1 MKSFIASG
9 FGAGILWRTFFGEK
23 KGGGSF
29 ASLVFVGIIYFL
41 QLEIIWLLV
50 IFISLTIIY
59 FMSVDDISASNDP
72 SWITLDEI
80 VGMSFASLASPSE
93 LLPLL
98 TGFIIFRA
106 SDILKT
112 PKIVAQMEEIP
123 GKKGV
128 LYDDLA
134 AGGFGLLG
142 AVIVNQIMNL
152 SL

>member
-1 MKSFIASG
+1 MKTSIASG

-41 QLEIIWLLV
+41 QLEIIWLLI

-59 FMSVDDISASNDP
+59 FISVDDISASNDP

>member
-1 MKSFIASG
+1 MKTFIASG
-9 FGAGILWRTFFGEK
+9 FGAGILWRIFFGEK

-41 QLEIIWLLV
+41 QLEIIWLLI

-142 AVIVNQIMNL
+142 AIIVNQIMNL

>member
-1 MKSFIASG
+1 MKTFIASG
-9 FGAGILWRTFFGEK
+9 FGLGLIWKSLFGDK

-29 ASLVFVGIIYFL
+29 SSLVFVLLVYLFQIKTLWLLIIFILLTILYFL
-41 QLEIIWLLV
+41 C
-50 IFISLTIIY
+50 
-59 FMSVDDISASNDP
+59 VDDASCSDDP

-80 VGMSFASLASPSE
+80 VGMSLASLASPSE

-98 TGFIIFRA
+98 AGFVIFRA
-106 SDILKT
+106 SDILKQ
-112 PKIVAQMEEIP
+112 PNIVAQMEAIP

-134 AGGFGLLG
+134 AGAFGLLG
-142 AVIVNQIMNL
+142 ATVVNQFIVL

>member
-1 MKSFIASG
+1 MKTFIASG
-9 FGAGILWRTFFGEK
+9 FGAGILWRTLFGEK

-29 ASLVFVGIIYFL
+29 ASLIFVGIIYFL
-41 QLEIIWLLV
+41 QLEIIWLLI

-59 FMSVDDISASNDP
+59 FISVDDISASNDP

-142 AVIVNQIMNL
+142 AIIVNQIMNL

>member
-1 MKSFIASG
+1 MKTFIASG
-9 FGAGILWRTFFGEK
+9 FGAGIFWRSIFANK
-23 KGGGSF
+23 KGGGTF
-29 ASLVFVGIIYFL
+29 ASLIFVTVVYLL
-41 QLEIIWLLV
+41 QVSTIWLLL
-50 IFISLTIIY
+50 IFVLLTISY
-59 FMSVDDISASNDP
+59 FVSVDDEVASDDP

-80 VGMSFASLASPSE
+80 VGMSLATLASPSE

-106 SDILKT
+106 SDILKA
-112 PKIVAQMEEIP
+112 PNIVAKMEELP

-134 AGGFGLLG
+134 AGTFGLLG
-142 AVIVNQIMNL
+142 ATIVNQFMNL

>member
-1 MKSFIASG
+1 M
-9 FGAGILWRTFFGEK
+9 
-23 KGGGSF
+23 
-29 ASLVFVGIIYFL
+29 SL
-41 QLEIIWLLV
+41 
-50 IFISLTIIY
+50 
-59 FMSVDDISASNDP
+59 DDISASNDP

-134 AGGFGLLG
+134 AVGFGLLG
-142 AVIVNQIMNL
+142 AIIVNQIMNL

>member
-1 MKSFIASG
+1 MKTFIASG
-9 FGAGILWRTFFGEK
+9 FGLGLLWKFLFADK

-29 ASLVFVGIIYFL
+29 ASLVYVIAIYIFK
-41 QLEIIWLLV
+41 IHTIWLLL
-50 IFISLTIIY
+50 IFFLLTIIY
-59 FMSVDDISASNDP
+59 FAVVDDETASNDP

-80 VGMSFASLASPSE
+80 IGMSLASLASPSQ
-93 LLPLL
+93 LLPLI

-106 SDILKT
+106 SDILKQ
-112 PKIVAQMEEIP
+112 PNIVAQMEDLP

-134 AGGFGLLG
+134 AGAFGLLG
-142 AVIVNQIMNL
+142 ATIVNQFIIL

>member
-1 MKSFIASG
+1 MLVS
-9 FGAGILWRTFFGEK
+9 FGELFLEKK

-29 ASLVFVGIIYFL
+29 ASFVFVAIIYFL
-41 QLEIIWLLV
+41 QLETIWLLI

-59 FMSVDDISASNDP
+59 FFSVDDITASNDP

-112 PKIVAQMEEIP
+112 PQIVAQMEEIP

-142 AVIVNQIMNL
+142 GVIVNQIMNL

>member
-1 MKSFIASG
+1 
-9 FGAGILWRTFFGEK
+9 
-23 KGGGSF
+23 
-29 ASLVFVGIIYFL
+29 
-41 QLEIIWLLV
+41 
-50 IFISLTIIY
+50 
-59 FMSVDDISASNDP
+59 MSVDDISASNDP

-112 PKIVAQMEEIP
+112 PKIVSQMEEIP

-142 AVIVNQIMNL
+142 AIIVNQIMNL

>member
-1 MKSFIASG
+1 MRTFIASG
-9 FGAGILWRTFFGEK
+9 FGVGLLWEKLFGDK

-29 ASLVFVGIIYFL
+29 ASIIFVSVIYL
-41 QLEIIWLLV
+41 LKLEIIWLLLL
-50 IFISLTIIY
+50 FFALTILY
-59 FMSVDDISASNDP
+59 FYAVDDVHAASDP

-80 VGMSFASLASPSE
+80 VGMSLASLASPSQ
-93 LLPLL
+93 LLPLI

-106 SDILKT
+106 SDILKQPT
-112 PKIVAQMEEIP
+112 IVAKMEELP

-134 AGGFGLLG
+134 AGAFGLLG
-142 AVIVNQIMNL
+142 ATIVSQFVNL

>member
-1 MKSFIASG
+1 MKTCIASECC
-9 FGAGILWRTFFGEK
+9 AGILWRTFFGEK
-23 KGGGSF
+23 KGGGSC
-29 ASLVFVGIIYFL
+29 ASLVFVGRIYFL
-41 QLEIIWLLV
+41 QLEIIWLLI

-59 FMSVDDISASNDP
+59 FISVDDISASNDP

-142 AVIVNQIMNL
+142 AIIVNQIMNL